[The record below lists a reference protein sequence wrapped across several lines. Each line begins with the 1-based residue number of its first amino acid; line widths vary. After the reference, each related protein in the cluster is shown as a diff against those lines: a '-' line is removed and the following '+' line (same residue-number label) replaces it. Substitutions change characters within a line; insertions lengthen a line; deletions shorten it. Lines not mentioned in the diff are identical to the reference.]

1 MNLHTSDTYEEPV
14 CSLLNNS
21 RDPSC
26 NLQSSLPS
34 SNPDKRELLPNEAPS
49 PDPPYLA
56 SHHCNGVSHGKGH
69 LLVAAAG
76 GKTSLAWITS

>member
-1 MNLHTSDTYEEPV
+1 MNLHTSDTYQEPV

-26 NLQSSLPS
+26 NLQSSLPA
-34 SNPDKRELLPNEAPS
+34 SNPDRRELLPNEAPS
-49 PDPPYLA
+49 PDPPYL
-56 SHHCNGVSHGKGH
+56 VSHGKGH

>member
-1 MNLHTSDTYEEPV
+1 MNLHTSDTYQEPA
-14 CSLLNNS
+14 CSFLNNS

-26 NLQSSLPS
+26 NLQSSLPAS
-34 SNPDKRELLPNEAPS
+34 DPDRHELLLNEAPS

-56 SHHCNGVSHGKGH
+56 SHDCSRVPHGKGH

-76 GKTSLAWITS
+76 GNKSLAWMGG